1 MECWYFAYGSN
12 LLKDQMIERTGG
24 IGHVDYPPR
33 IARLENHR
41 LVFERLEDTG
51 PAFAN
56 IRSPG
61 DGVLGVV
68 YRCSRA
74 ELERLDHF
82 EQGYERQAIEVTD
95 QQDEVLAAAAYIIP
109 PSQSA
114 AFARPQN
121 DYLAR
126 IVAGARQ
133 HGLPEPYVHQII
145 AVAGSEM
152 P

>member
-1 MECWYFAYGSN
+1 MGLWYFAYGSN
-12 LLKDQMIERTGG
+12 LLKDQMMERTGA
-24 IGHVDYPPR
+24 IGSVEHPPR

-68 YRCSRA
+68 YRCSQA

-82 EQGYERQAIEVTD
+82 EQGYERQTIEVTD
-95 QQDEVLAAAAYIIP
+95 QQDEVLAAAAYIIS

-114 AFARPQN
+114 GFARPEN
-121 DYLAR
+121 EYLAR

-133 HGLPEPYVHQII
+133 HGLPESYVHQII
-145 AVAGSEM
+145 AIAGCEIL
-152 P
+152 